1 MSLCN
6 SASTASLNAL
16 SACADHFITIP
27 NLRPPNVALIGVVI
41 NNLRRSSCRRPT
53 ITKYAVL
60 ISGRGQ
66 STKRPHNGIDLC
78 TDRIAPARTDG
89 VRRPT
94 RLTEVCR
101 EGCLVP
107 TLASVP
113 LVNGPDWSRLPY
125 GSG

>member
-6 SASTASLNAL
+6 SVLTALLNDL
-16 SACADHFITIP
+16 PACADRFITIS
-27 NLRPPNVALIGVVI
+27 NLRPPNVALISVVI

-66 STKRPHNGIDLC
+66 LTKRPYNRIDLC
-78 TDRIAPARTDG
+78 TNRIALARTDS
-89 VRRPT
+89 VQRPT
-94 RLTEVCR
+94 RLTEECR

-113 LVNGPDWSRLPY
+113 FVNGSD
-125 GSG
+125 

>member
-1 MSLCN
+1 MLLCN
-6 SASTASLNAL
+6 SASTASLNDL
-16 SACADHFITIP
+16 PACADRFITIP
-27 NLRPPNVALIGVVI
+27 NLRPPNVAFIGVVI
-41 NNLRRSSCRRPT
+41 NNLRHSSCRRPT

-66 STKRPHNGIDLC
+66 STKRTHNGIELC

-101 EGCLVP
+101 KDCLVP
-107 TLASVP
+107 TFASVP
-113 LVNGPDWSRLPY
+113 FVNDPNWSHPPDS
-125 GSG
+125 SG